1 MDSVISSP
9 PNCSNYSLNESGGC
23 LSRVNETST
32 INSYRI
38 DAGLLAF
45 ACLLVLCLIV
55 EIILILVTLIPLIGT
70 NALPQSLRS
79 FLSSQLL
86 GGLLVALAGLVIGI
100 VGLVLVPNGQGGDF
114 LLCTFFTFFYGVG
127 AIVRMWSM
135 AAYSV
140 AVLLIIV
147 YSRIKIKLIPVI
159 VVIIAIWIISGL
171 MNMYVF
177 FPEVYAVHY
186 VGGTACFPDYD
197 SIPVGARY
205 GFAGIWM
212 IAGGIVPLC
221 ISIVIPIICLCYLK
235 RHNLSEGSLY
245 NKAMARFALFLV
257 IGNSINLL
265 GQAITAIAAFYA
277 NGNEFYIAYTLVVVS
292 LIPTPILIL
301 IFLKAVRQKMADF
314 LSCGQLGSKQKVDEL
329 KKSLSSTPTLKET
342 KTRLRSLSCQ

>member
-1 MDSVISSP
+1 MDSVTSSP
-9 PNCSNYSLNESGGC
+9 QNCSNYPLNESGGC
-23 LSRVNETST
+23 PSGGNETLA
-32 INSYRI
+32 NSQS
-38 DAGLLAF
+38 GLQAF
-45 ACLLVLCLIV
+45 GFILVFCLFV
-55 EIILILVTLIPLIGT
+55 EIVFILVTIIPLIGT

-86 GGLLVALAGLVIGI
+86 GGLLVAFAGFVIGI
-100 VGLVLVPNGQGGDF
+100 VGLVLVFQSHRNGNL
-114 LLCTFFTFFYGVG
+114 LLCTFLTFFYGVG

-135 AAYSV
+135 AAYSI

-159 VVIIAIWIISGL
+159 ISIIAIWIISGV

-177 FPEVYAVHY
+177 FPDVYAVHY

-235 RHNLSEGSLY
+235 RHNLSEGSVY

-257 IGNSINLL
+257 MGNFINLL
-265 GQAITAIAAFYA
+265 GQAITAVAAFYA

-301 IFLKAVRQKMADF
+301 IFLKAVRQKMAD
-314 LSCGQLGSKQKVDEL
+314 LLCCVQLGNKQKVEEL
-329 KKSLSSTPTLKET
+329 KKSLSSTPTSKDT
-342 KTRLRSLSCQ
+342 QTRLYSLS

>member
-1 MDSVISSP
+1 MDNVTSSP
-9 PNCSNYSLNESGGC
+9 QNCSNYSLNESGECPSGG
-23 LSRVNETST
+23 NETLA
-32 INSYRI
+32 NSQS
-38 DAGLLAF
+38 GLLAF
-45 ACLLVLCLIV
+45 GF
-55 EIILILVTLIPLIGT
+55 ILIFCLFLEIVFLLLTLIPLIGT
-70 NALPQSLRS
+70 NALPRSLRS

-86 GGLLVALAGLVIGI
+86 GGILVALAGFVIGI
-100 VGLVLVPNGQGGDF
+100 VGLALVFQSQRNGNL
-114 LLCTFFTFFYGVG
+114 LLCTFLTFFYGVG

-159 VVIIAIWIISGL
+159 VVIIAIWIISGV

-235 RHNLSEGSLY
+235 RHNLSEGSVY

-257 IGNSINLL
+257 IGNFINLL
-265 GQAITAIAAFYA
+265 GQAITAVAAFYA

-329 KKSLSSTPTLKET
+329 KKSLSSTPSSKET
-342 KTRLRSLSCQ
+342 QTRLYSLS